1 AAGAVRAEVL
11 LPQRHRV
18 RRRRDGV
25 VGLRQEDD
33 PGPARQR
40 GSVQAAVRPGGRP
53 DPEGPRPGHRA
64 THRRQVPRGARHL
77 AVASATAGAPAAVS
91 EAGARER
98 ADAVPLIVSGRG
110 MTLTPALKMLIA
122 GKITRLA
129 RVVPRIVD
137 ARVVCVAEKFRRTAR
152 ITLRAR
158 RGTFTSEATA
168 GDLPAALDA
177 AAETLKRQ
185 LREAT
190 HRRTATT
197 PPPP

>member
-1 AAGAVRAEVL
+1 
-11 LPQRHRV
+11 
-18 RRRRDGV
+18 
-25 VGLRQEDD
+25 
-33 PGPARQR
+33 
-40 GSVQAAVRPGGRP
+40 
-53 DPEGPRPGHRA
+53 
-64 THRRQVPRGARHL
+64 
-77 AVASATAGAPAAVS
+77 VS

-185 LREAT
+185 LREAKE
-190 HRRTATT
+190 RRTVSKGRAARRGGTAVAG
-197 PPPP
+197 PARQDIVARRLVAKPMSVDEAQMQLDAGREQFLVFRNAQSGEVNVLYRRRAGGLGLIEPVA